1 MTNEGADRR
10 WRCGAFAGEVE
21 ASRRGWSSERLA
33 QGFHVVTSSG
43 ANKLCELC
51 GARESPLGNNHRR
64 QSVGVDVGVRRG
76 RDHSFHGPPGGGGL
90 LRLAR
95 TGHALGGNGD
105 AVRTEQS
112 PILSLAHHPGD
123 ILAESAA
130 IRPGEV
136 EQVSGHEAEQGEQ
149 IEECP
154 PRTAPVVC
162 QIPNATANEE
172 PDESGKQ
179 PRAPVVPSGGGRV
192 KMVIEIERG
201 DKGPVPLS
209 VSLYLYV
216 LASLA
221 SLARV
226 DSSARNGFAPRT
238 PRTPRTPRLEKA
250 ITELPLIIRVGGRL
264 GGGGFRA
271 Q

>member
-1 MTNEGADRR
+1 
-10 WRCGAFAGEVE
+10 VE
-21 ASRRGWSSERLA
+21 AFRFRGRSSERLA
-33 QGFHVVTSSG
+33 PRVFVVTSGG
-43 ANKLCELC
+43 ANKLLELC
-51 GARESPLGNNHRR
+51 GAREGPLGNNHRR

-90 LRLAR
+90 LCLAR

-172 PDESGKQ
+172 PDESRKQ

-192 KMVIEIERG
+192 KMVIEIERDEVVLG
-201 DKGPVPLS
+201 DFVFGGQWRWMVRGS
-209 VSLYLYV
+209 G
-216 LASLA
+216 
-221 SLARV
+221 LARKLGERG
-226 DSSARNGFAPRT
+226 SR
-238 PRTPRTPRLEKA
+238 
-250 ITELPLIIRVGGRL
+250 RVPGL
-264 GGGGFRA
+264 KWVRA
-271 Q
+271 KDAKDAKVRKGDR